1 MFTGPG
7 QVFHHMILFCVSG
20 TVFKVDSSHFLFCI
34 CVKNWVSSYTQFCE
48 EWTVNRGNANNSGLV
63 WFHILFSVAW
73 VERGHIRKCL
83 PELSVQSLKV
93 SHFFAQTDRIWY
105 MGSLNLEVSSNWFFS
120 LNKISGLFLYHLVPP
135 PGNLSGWG
143 YRFFFHVIFQLEGI
157 PFNRK
162 DLECE

>member
-20 TVFKVDSSHFLFCI
+20 VVFKVDSSHFLFRI

-63 WFHILFSVAW
+63 WFQILLSVAW

-83 PELSVQSLKV
+83 PELSVQSPKV
-93 SHFFAQTDRIWY
+93 AHFFAQTDRIWY
-105 MGSLNLEVSSNWFFS
+105 MSSLNLEVSSNWFFS
-120 LNKISGLFLYHLVPP
+120 LKKISGLFFVSLSPTTRKFKRLGIQILFSCHLPAG
-135 PGNLSGWG
+135 GNS
-143 YRFFFHVIFQLEGI
+143 F
-157 PFNRK
+157 
-162 DLECE
+162 